1 VPYLMSSHPGSGLN
15 EAIDLACY
23 LREHKLNPEQVQ
35 DFYPTPGTLST
46 AMYYTGLDPRDMSEV
61 FVARDPEDKAMQRA
75 LLQSG
80 NPKNHA
86 LVRKALKLANR
97 EDLIGW
103 NKHCLVPPE
112 KKPYIPAE
120 ERDRRERKK
129 AQKTEKMPEKR
140 AEKPAKP
147 AKKAEKRPAK
157 PKRK

>member
-1 VPYLMSSHPGSGLN
+1 
-15 EAIDLACY
+15 
-23 LREHKLNPEQVQ
+23 
-35 DFYPTPGTLST
+35 
-46 AMYYTGLDPRDMSEV
+46 V

-86 LVRKALKLANR
+86 LVRKALQLAGR

-129 AQKTEKMPEKR
+129 AQKAAEKPAKPEKR
-140 AEKPAKP
+140 SEKPAKP
-147 AKKAEKRPAK
+147 AKKAEKK
-157 PKRK
+157 PLKGKRK

>member
-1 VPYLMSSHPGSGLN
+1 MSRWYTSRSSHPGSGLN

-46 AMYYTGLDPRDMSEV
+46 AMYYTGLDPRDMTPV

-86 LVRKALKLANR
+86 LVRKALKLAER

-112 KKPYIPAE
+112 KKPYVPKE
-120 ERDRRERKK
+120 ELDRRERKK
-129 AQKTEKMPEKR
+129 TVKKPEKKP
-140 AEKPAKP
+140 EK
-147 AKKAEKRPAK
+147 
-157 PKRK
+157 KRKRT